1 MNVDD
6 LIKALQVVP
15 NPSATE
21 VRLNEADMV
30 VAAGDFTGGTPED
43 EFNLT
48 AHGLVDGD
56 RVQLLYESAAGVV
69 TGAIGDV
76 FIIKIVDAN
85 SFQLT
90 TDGTTVVE
98 NTADGTAI
106 FINLTDLAV
115 SLSGAEEAGIDE
127 DDAGFVEIG

>member
-1 MNVDD
+1 MYVDE

-15 NPSATE
+15 NPSVTE
-21 VRLNEADMV
+21 VRVNDARML

-43 EFNLT
+43 EFNAT
-48 AHGLVDGD
+48 AHGVVDGD
-56 RVQLLYESAAGVV
+56 RLLLLYESAAGVV

-76 FIIKIVDAN
+76 FIAKIVDAN

-106 FINLTDLAV
+106 FLNLTDLAV
-115 SLSGAEEAGIDE
+115 STSGAAQEGIE
-127 DDAGFVEIG
+127 SADAGFVEIG